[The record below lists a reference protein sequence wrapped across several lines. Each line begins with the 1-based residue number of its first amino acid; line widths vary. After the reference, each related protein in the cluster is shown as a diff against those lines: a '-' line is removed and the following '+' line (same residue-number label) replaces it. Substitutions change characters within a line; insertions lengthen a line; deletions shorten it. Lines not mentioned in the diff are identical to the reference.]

1 VDFLDKKPPE
11 PMQLSVKLVFEATG
25 AVADGRSGAAG
36 GPGCYSARE
45 HKIQSPLIRISL
57 VARSNVQ
64 HAQCVLRRLT
74 GRGAG
79 STCVPLRALLNA
91 DRKSNARV
99 PAPRFVRA

>member
-45 HKIQSPLIRISL
+45 HEAAVK
-57 VARSNVQ
+57 
-64 HAQCVLRRLT
+64 
-74 GRGAG
+74 
-79 STCVPLRALLNA
+79 RALKMVDGYDVELWHHE
-91 DRKSNARV
+91 RKIAAIGQATRRSR
-99 PAPRFVRA
+99 R